1 MFAGIS
7 ARTERRSKSMYS
19 IVELIQSLEIT
30 KAVVQLITGKLLTEE
45 QIRSISKNAVG
56 SYFADW
62 LPTPK
67 EEVEAKK
74 RVEEAR
80 MHITEASRIVSTL
93 QDDLDKQFHQ
103 LDQIVKDIEAKKNL
117 ADHYSK
123 LVEINQQAFSA
134 FKSEIEESIRKE
146 LRLEAD
152 RGKRARQLVSLA
164 GSVITLVLGAA
175 LGAYFI
181 PLVQLIQN
189 WFK

>member
-1 MFAGIS
+1 MID
-7 ARTERRSKSMYS
+7 
-19 IVELIQSLEIT
+19 IVEMIRSLEIT
-30 KAVVQLITGKLLTEE
+30 KVLVQTITGTLLTEE

-93 QDDLDKQFHQ
+93 QNDLDKQFHQ
-103 LDQIVKDIEAKKNL
+103 LDEIVKEIEKKKTV
-117 ADHYSK
+117 AEHYSN

-134 FKSEIEESIRKE
+134 LKSEMEASIRKE
-146 LRLEAD
+146 LRLEAE
-152 RGKRARQLVSLA
+152 RGRRARQLVSFA

-181 PLVQLIQN
+181 PLVQLIQG